1 MTANILVSVLTKRNR
16 KLSSKGRNIILLM
29 DNVGC
34 QPGDAVKDR
43 FSNIK
48 VIFLPPNTT
57 SKLQPLDLSTIQNFK
72 VKYCTLF
79 LCFVLSRLMLAVK
92 PPKSPNHALSIL
104 HSIRWVAQVWVAVS
118 PETIRRCFRKAGILD
133 DSFSVPTRPQE

>member
-1 MTANILVSVLTKRNR
+1 MTANNLVSVLTERNR

-29 DNVGC
+29 DNAGC
-34 QPGDAVKDR
+34 HPGDAVKDR

-57 SKLQPLDLSTIQNFK
+57 SKLQPLDLGTIQNFK
-72 VKYCTLF
+72 VFTLF